1 MLFAPF
7 DTETTGLP
15 AHRLVSINKQPR
27 IIEFGGMITDGENVL
42 STLEFIC
49 NPGVAIEPIITEI
62 TGLTNSD
69 LEDKPPFKEF
79 VPQLKEFFSKADASI
94 AHNLSFDLSMLEWDL
109 ARIDLGLEDINFPKI
124 KICTVEQTY
133 HRFGRRMR
141 LIELYER
148 ITGQPYVQKHR
159 ALDDVRLMHEMAQVM
174 GVYNIGKDIVELK
187 WEERE

>member
-15 AHRLVSINKQPR
+15 GHRLVSLDKQPR
-27 IIEFGGMITDGENVL
+27 VIEFGGIITDGDGVIHQ
-42 STLEFIC
+42 LEFIC

-62 TGLTNSD
+62 TGLTNAD
-69 LEDKPPFKEF
+69 LETKPPFSDF
-79 VPQLKEFFSKADASI
+79 VPALADFFKRAGACI
-94 AHNLSFDLSMLEWDL
+94 AHNLSFDKNMLKWDL
-109 ARIDLGLEDINFPKI
+109 ERIGMTLDDINFPKI
-124 KICTVEQTY
+124 QICTVEQTAP
-133 HRFGRRMR
+133 RFGRRMR

-159 ALDDVRLMHEMAQVM
+159 ALDDVRLMDEMCKVM
-174 GVYNIGKDIVELK
+174 GVYEIGQNFVHLE